1 MRITVFGAGYVGL
14 VQAAVLADVGH
25 DLVCVDLN
33 ADKVVRLQCGDIPF
47 YEPGLADLV
56 RATQE
61 LGRLTFTTDA
71 ERAVAHGEVQ
81 FIAVGTPDNDDGSVD
96 LKAVLGVAQTLA
108 ERITGT
114 TLVVIKSTA
123 PVGTAERVRGI
134 VRAGLVERG
143 LDPNDVEVASN
154 PEFLREGTAVGD
166 CTNPDRIIIGASD
179 PEAVATLKRI
189 YAPIADDERIIVM
202 TTRSAELS
210 KYAANSMLATKISF
224 INEIANLAEKLGADV
239 RDVRRGIGTDPRIG
253 FHFINPGIGYGGSC
267 LPKDVKAMV
276 HMAETAG
283 FDAHLMKAVELR
295 NEKQKRLLADK
306 IMRHFDGK
314 IAGRTFALWGL
325 AFKPDTDD
333 MRAAPARAIMEALW
347 AAGAHVRA
355 FDPHAMDECRRIY
368 GDRADLTLYE
378 TAEAALSGAD
388 ALIVATE
395 LSGYPEPDFKAI
407 AGALKQP
414 VIFDGRNALDAEA
427 ASRAGVTVH
436 GIGRGR
442 E

>member
-47 YEPGLADLV
+47 YEPGLAELV

-108 ERITGT
+108 ERIAGK

-166 CTNPDRIIIGASD
+166 CTNPDRIIIGSSD
-179 PEAVATLKRI
+179 PEAVATLKRV
-189 YAPIADDERIIVM
+189 YAPIAGDERIIVM

-283 FDAHLMKAVELR
+283 FDPHLMKAVELR

-347 AAGAHVRA
+347 DAGAKLRA

-368 GDRADLTLYE
+368 GDRADLTLCE

-395 LSGYPEPDFKAI
+395 LSGYPEPDFRAI
-407 AGALKQP
+407 AGCP
-414 VIFDGRNALDAEA
+414 EA
-427 ASRAGVTVH
+427 AGDLRRAQRAGR
-436 GIGRGR
+436 RGGKSR
-442 E
+442 RRDGPRDRPGP